1 GGRELALLGA
11 MAVLVL
17 AIGLYPKPFT
27 DAIDPTV
34 GNLMAQAERGDH
46 PEQPAPEETTV
57 GLRANVPATAAPRL
71 PG

>member
-1 GGRELALLGA
+1 VLLGA

-27 DAIDPTV
+27 DAIDPSV
-34 GNLMAQAERGDH
+34 GTLLAQAERSAH
-46 PEQPAPEETTV
+46 PADDAAPADGGEHLQAAAPAPV
-57 GLRANVPATAAPRL
+57 ATAVRT